1 MLKQAHLQKQTAR
14 LSMKLWLPILESS
27 LSDLSKNV
35 EELSQSNPCVSVKKD
50 LERELKL
57 KNKDIKKFQQTRS
70 FGLDEGSGSMLV
82 SEESLYDKLLEQIEA
97 PLFPTKTSQKVAQSI
112 VQNLDENGFF
122 DGDIL
127 SIAESCGVDMEYAEK
142 IRERFA
148 YLEPCGV
155 GAKEVKEALYFQLL
169 ALDVSEAV
177 FETVKALIFGTNEAI
192 KTKTTES
199 LREAKKILSRLKTI
213 PTIDYQESDVPIIP
227 DVAVVFEKDRF
238 EVRLNSLYYPDII
251 VDKSLAHE
259 GGEFAKEK
267 VKEALMASNLIN
279 LRKTTLQNIVNIIIE
294 KQFKFF
300 LGSELVPLKIQDVAD
315 ILGYNQSTISRAV
328 ANKYLSCDR
337 GIFAFRYFFSFAVSE
352 TVSTNELKSFVKHI
366 VESENRE
373 KPLNDEEILDAV
385 QKRFG
390 VKMVRRSIT
399 KYRLELKI
407 PSSKE
412 RKKDYML
419 G

>member
-1 MLKQAHLQKQTAR
+1 MLKQEHLQKQTAR

-27 LSDLSKNV
+27 LSELSKNV
-35 EELSQSNPCVSVKKD
+35 DELSLSNPCVTVKRD
-50 LERELKL
+50 LENELKL
-57 KNKDIKKFQQTRS
+57 KNKDVKKFSQGRS
-70 FGLDEGSGSMLV
+70 YGLDDATSSALV
-82 SEESLYDKLLEQIEA
+82 SEESLYDKLLSQIEDH
-97 PLFPTKTSQKVAQSI
+97 LFPTEKSKEVAKNI

-127 SIAESCGVDMEYAEK
+127 GIADEYHVDSDYVEK

-155 GAKEVKEALYFQLL
+155 GAKDVKEALYFQLL
-169 ALDVSEAV
+169 ALDVDEKM
-177 FETVKALIFGTNEAI
+177 FDLVKALIYGKDEALKSKNI
-192 KTKTTES
+192 EALK
-199 LREAKKILSRLKTI
+199 EAKKILSRLKTV
-213 PTIDYQESDVPIIP
+213 PTIEYQESDAPVIP

-279 LRKTTLQNIVNIIIE
+279 LRKTTLQKIVNIIIE

-300 LGSELVPLKIQDVAD
+300 LGGELVPLKIQDVAD

-328 ANKYLSCDR
+328 ANKYLTCDR

-352 TVSTNELKSFVKHI
+352 NVSTNELKAFVKHL
-366 VESENRE
+366 VESENKE
-373 KPLNDEEILDAV
+373 KPLNDEEMLEMV

-419 G
+419 A